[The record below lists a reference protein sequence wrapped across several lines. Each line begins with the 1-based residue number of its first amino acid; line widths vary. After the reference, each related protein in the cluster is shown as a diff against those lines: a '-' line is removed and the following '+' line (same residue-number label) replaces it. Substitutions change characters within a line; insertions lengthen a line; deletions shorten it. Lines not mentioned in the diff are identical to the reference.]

1 MVACV
6 NKLGVSVKAYPHM
19 AYLAFANTR
28 AITKKNKR
36 TTFFNARQKQLRNK
50 RLLKNYYIYCH
61 KLTRQMKETFG
72 EYIKRL
78 RTENELTLTQLA
90 AKLDLDSAN
99 LSKIENNKR
108 EFDEKRLKLL
118 ANVFN
123 LDLANLRAEFFS
135 DIIAKKIFDNNCDS
149 ETLILAEQK
158 VEYLKSK
165 NLTTI

>member
-1 MVACV
+1 
-6 NKLGVSVKAYPHM
+6 
-19 AYLAFANTR
+19 
-28 AITKKNKR
+28 
-36 TTFFNARQKQLRNK
+36 
-50 RLLKNYYIYCH
+50 
-61 KLTRQMKETFG
+61 MKETFG

-108 EFDEKRLKLL
+108 EFDEKRLDLL

-123 LDLANLRAEFFS
+123 LDLAQLRTEFFS
-135 DIIAKKIFDNNCDS
+135 DIIAKKIYENNCDS

-165 NLTTI
+165 KFATI